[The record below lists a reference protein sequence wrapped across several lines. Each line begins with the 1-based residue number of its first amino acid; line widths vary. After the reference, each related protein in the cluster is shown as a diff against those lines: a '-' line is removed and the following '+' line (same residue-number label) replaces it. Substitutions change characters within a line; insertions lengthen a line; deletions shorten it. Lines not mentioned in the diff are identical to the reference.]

1 MKKPQHSQQK
11 PYVSIGILFTSAL
24 ILAAFT
30 YSEKD
35 QVQFELSKIRATEI
49 NYAIEPTK
57 KPIEKAKPIIQKKR
71 IEKRTTSLVKDIT
84 STAQKTTNKNTK
96 ITSNVTLKELNIKYG
111 KDPDYKITEVI
122 PDIVIFPD
130 VEARF
135 NGGFIEM
142 NKYITHN
149 LNLNLLENFTNKDE
163 FLIHIEFIVGSNGEI
178 SGIQIKER
186 VTSELQKEIIELMT
200 EMPKWIPAEFSGR
213 KVNSKIFLPIRI
225 YFK

>member
-1 MKKPQHSQQK
+1 MKKSQHSHQK
-11 PYVSIGILFTSAL
+11 SYVSIGILFTSAL

-30 YSEKD
+30 YSEKE
-35 QVQFELSKIRATEI
+35 QIQFELSKIRATEI
-49 NYAIEPTK
+49 NYTIEPTN
-57 KPIEKAKPIIQKKR
+57 KPVEKAKPIRQKKR
-71 IEKRTTSLVKDIT
+71 VEKRTTSLVKDIT
-84 STAQKTTNKNTK
+84 STAQKTTNKNTQIK
-96 ITSNVTLKELNIKYG
+96 SNVTLKGLNIKYG

-130 VEARF
+130 VEASF

-186 VTSELQKEIIELMT
+186 VSYELQKEINELMT
-200 EMPKWIPAEFSGR
+200 EMPKWIPAELNGR